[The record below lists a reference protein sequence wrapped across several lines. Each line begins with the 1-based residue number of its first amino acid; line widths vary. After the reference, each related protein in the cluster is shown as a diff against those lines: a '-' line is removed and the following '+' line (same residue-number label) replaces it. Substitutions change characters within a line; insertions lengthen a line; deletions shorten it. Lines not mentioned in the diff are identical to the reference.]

1 MLNIENVSVVL
12 GGKPI
17 LQNVSFTLRPH
28 RLTALVGRNGS
39 GKSTL
44 LGCVNQQIPYTG
56 RITEGGRNLA
66 DMLPRERAKSIAILP
81 QTLPVP
87 AVTVK
92 EMVAFGRTPY
102 LDFTG
107 KLREHDRT
115 AIQAAMKSAQITDLQ
130 SRTMDTLSGGE
141 RQRVA
146 LGMILAQK
154 TPIAL
159 LDEPTAHMDLGFE
172 AAFLKQLRWLREKED
187 KTFLVI
193 LHDLNMAVRY
203 ADDILVLDEGK
214 LRFAGTVENCLEKGI
229 LEETFHLKRY
239 SIEENGEKRI
249 FFSGE

>member
-1 MLNIENVSVVL
+1 MLSIDHVSVTL
-12 GGKPI
+12 EGKRI
-17 LQNVSFTLRPH
+17 LQDVTFSLRPNT
-28 RLTALVGRNGS
+28 LTALVGRNGS

-44 LGCVNQQIPYTG
+44 LGCVNRQIPYTG
-56 RITEGGRNLA
+56 RITESGRDLA
-66 DMLPRERAKSIAILP
+66 KLPPGERARSIAILP

-87 AVTVK
+87 AVTVE

-107 KLREHDRT
+107 RLGENDRT
-115 AIQAAMKSAQITDLQ
+115 VVRKAMGDAQVYDLR
-130 SRTMDTLSGGE
+130 SRAVDTLSGGE

-146 LGMILAQK
+146 LGMILAQD

-159 LDEPTAHMDLGFE
+159 LDEPTAHMDLGYE
-172 AAFLKQLRWLREKED
+172 AAFLKQLRLLLEKNN

-203 ADDILVLDEGK
+203 ADDILVLDGGK
-214 LRFAGTVENCLEKGI
+214 LRFAGTVEQCLAQRI

-239 SIEENGEKRI
+239 SIEENGKKRI